1 MRKEDEDYLER
12 VARFEPRVLEEG
24 SESQKKFRELI
35 RSLLEQRASSKKV
48 SDE

>member
-12 VARFEPRVLEEG
+12 VARYEPKVLDEG

-35 RSLLEQRASSKKV
+35 RSLLAQQSSAKKT
-48 SDE
+48 STN